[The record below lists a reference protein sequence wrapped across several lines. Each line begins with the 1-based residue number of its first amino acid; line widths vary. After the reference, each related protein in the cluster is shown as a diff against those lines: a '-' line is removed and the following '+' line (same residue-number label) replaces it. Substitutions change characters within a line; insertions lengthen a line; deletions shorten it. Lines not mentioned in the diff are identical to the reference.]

1 VTTHADDVPEA
12 TQFLEWLA
20 TTGQSL
26 FVDGNF
32 EYPVNRSVEP
42 VEALAELGDF
52 RRDELNV
59 GELGAFNAQAV
70 QLLTDAGYR

>member
-1 VTTHADDVPEA
+1 MTRSADDVASA
-12 TQFLEWLA
+12 TRFLEWLA
-20 TTGQSL
+20 TEGQSL

-42 VEALAELGDF
+42 VEVLREQGEF

-59 GELGAFNAQAV
+59 GELGRYNAEAV